1 MSKQE
6 KNIKWGKVKSFT
18 FGEFIE
24 LYQKLGS
31 TASLE
36 TMQKDYEDFLNE
48 WNGMHKDTY
57 ERVKDGGCDNI
68 IDYIR
73 EIYNHYSE
81 LRFYGKI

>member
-1 MSKQE
+1 MSKQG
-6 KNIKWGKVKSFT
+6 KNIKWGKVKNFT
-18 FGEFIE
+18 FGDFIE

-57 ERVKDGGCDNI
+57 ECVKDGGCDNI

-73 EIYNHYSE
+73 DIYSHYSE